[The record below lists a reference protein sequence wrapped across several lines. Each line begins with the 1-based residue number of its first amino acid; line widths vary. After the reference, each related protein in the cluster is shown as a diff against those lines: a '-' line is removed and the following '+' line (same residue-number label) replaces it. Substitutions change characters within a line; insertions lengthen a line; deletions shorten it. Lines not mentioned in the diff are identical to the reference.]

1 MKRIG
6 HAAFDLIKT
15 TLREVG
21 EDDLPSLSAALA
33 YYTVFSLPPLLV
45 MMVAVAGILAGPEA
59 VREALLGQVGGLVGA
74 QGATAVE
81 AMIDQAGDL
90 GASPWAKVVGLITLL
105 LGATGA
111 FGALQ
116 KALNRAWEV
125 EPEQTGGLRALVLK
139 RVLSF
144 GMVLTFAFF
153 LLVSLAISTILA
165 MFSEGLGSA
174 LPLGI
179 PAVIWELINT
189 LMSVGVAAGLFAV
202 LFKTLPDAEI
212 AWRDVGIG
220 ALVTAVLFT
229 LGKWGLGFY
238 LGRSDPGSAFGAAG
252 TLALILVWI
261 YYTALI
267 VLVGAEF
274 TQVYA
279 NQYGSRIR
287 PDEENGVDEP
297 VTEGVEGEAVH
308 PLGDPRVPQPY

>member
-6 HAAFDLIKT
+6 YAAFALIKT
-15 TLREVG
+15 TFREVG

-45 MMVAVAGILAGPEA
+45 ILVAVAGLIAGPEA

-74 QGATAVE
+74 QGATAIETMIEE
-81 AMIDQAGDL
+81 ASDL
-90 GASPWAKVVGLITLL
+90 GASPWTKVVGFLTLL

-116 KALNRAWEV
+116 KAINRAWAV
-125 EPEQTGGLRALVLK
+125 EPEQASGLRARLFK

-144 GMVLTFAFF
+144 GMVLTLAFF
-153 LLVSLAISTILA
+153 LLVSLAISTALA
-165 MFSEGLGSA
+165 MLSEGLGSA

-179 PAVIWELINT
+179 PAVIWQLVN
-189 LMSVGVAAGLFAV
+189 LVVSVGVTAGLFAV

-220 ALVTAVLFT
+220 ALATAVLFT

-279 NQYGSRIR
+279 NRYGSHIR
-287 PDEENGVDEP
+287 PDDDA
-297 VTEGVEGEAVH
+297 TERPG
-308 PLGDPRVPQPY
+308 